1 MARAERQ
8 ALIAKIERARRSKV
22 VCYITSDRPQAD
34 AQIQK
39 DVIPLIYEHLRKIGT
54 VDRLDF
60 FIFTNGGDTLAA
72 FGLGRLA
79 REFAKSVGTLIP
91 GKCHSAGTLFA
102 LGSNEIVMTR
112 LATMS
117 PIDPSV
123 TGPLNPAVEI
133 APGQRQ
139 LVALSVES
147 VAGFKA
153 LVTEDW
159 GVKGEDALSHAL
171 RILAERVHPLALGDV
186 FRARQQ
192 IELLARKLLTSH
204 RNDEE
209 HVTRAIQ
216 VLTKQLGSHDY
227 LIGRSEARELLGEQV
242 APDDDQVEDL
252 MTELLLDFASEMQL
266 GVPYNAGLELHA
278 AKAASR
284 PVPISVLH
292 RLAVI
297 ETGRLRH
304 SCEKELLVS
313 ELVVP
318 TPMGPQTGIRQEEI
332 RSGWLS
338 DAAAPS
344 TSAPT
349 PPALTTSA
357 PTPSASIL
365 VSPSP

>member
-1 MARAERQ
+1 
-8 ALIAKIERARRSKV
+8 
-22 VCYITSDRPQAD
+22 
-34 AQIQK
+34 
-39 DVIPLIYEHLRKIGT
+39 
-54 VDRLDF
+54 
-60 FIFTNGGDTLAA
+60 
-72 FGLGRLA
+72 
-79 REFAKSVGTLIP
+79 
-91 GKCHSAGTLFA
+91 
-102 LGSNEIVMTR
+102 
-112 LATMS
+112 
-117 PIDPSV
+117 
-123 TGPLNPAVEI
+123 
-133 APGQRQ
+133 
-139 LVALSVES
+139 
-147 VAGFKA
+147 
-153 LVTEDW
+153 
-159 GVKGEDALSHAL
+159 
-171 RILAERVHPLALGDV
+171 
-186 FRARQQ
+186 
-192 IELLARKLLTSH
+192 
-204 RNDEE
+204 
-209 HVTRAIQ
+209 
-216 VLTKQLGSHDY
+216 
-227 LIGRSEARELLGEQV
+227 V